1 MSSKGGHALT
11 PAAQADLEEIWDYS
25 AGRWGE
31 AQAERYT
38 RDIQTACQALVDG
51 TMVGRSA
58 ADIRPGYRKIAVGSH
73 VMYFR
78 VRSGRVEIVRILH
91 RRMDVE
97 RYT

>member
-1 MSSKGGHALT
+1 MSSKAGYALT

-25 AGRWGE
+25 ARRWGE

-51 TMVGRSA
+51 TIVGRSA
-58 ADIRPGYRKIAVGSH
+58 DDIRPGYSKIAVGSH
-73 VMYFR
+73 VMYFL

-91 RRMDVE
+91 QRMNIE
-97 RYT
+97 RHI